1 MEQNI
6 DLEPEPEPEP
16 DDSSDQDADK
26 PVVYSP
32 NVMNIDFTTLSEGE
46 TDKNLLLMNEYFGS
60 KKPTYKNEY
69 TGMYKGYNFISVTA
83 EGFSPYAIDP
93 VLTPTLY
100 KMQQE
105 GWDFSNFYTPIW
117 GVSTSDGEYTH
128 CTGLIPKSGVWSFYR
143 SGNNYMPFC
152 LGNMFR
158 SIGVNNTYAYH
169 NNTHSYY
176 HRDVSHP
183 NMGYDYKGMGT
194 GVEKYVKK
202 VWPQSDLEMVAG
214 SLPEYI
220 STEPFHAYYM
230 SVSGHLEYSR
240 IGNMMT
246 AKNWDAV
253 KDLPCSDTLKAYYA
267 CNIEL
272 DKAMEHLLAEL
283 NKAGI
288 ADRTVISITPDH
300 YPYGLEQD
308 EGDKYRIWTEMLGH
322 EVDTS
327 FELYESCW
335 LLYCQGTSNPPKVDK
350 YCYSVDILPT
360 ILNLFGFEYDS
371 RLLMGSDVMS
381 TEEGLVVFSNRSF
394 ITELGRYDSTTRE
407 FTPVS
412 DDIFESEE
420 AMNKYVNGMIAV
432 VNNKFKMSAKIL
444 EKDYYAYVLK

>member
-1 MEQNI
+1 
-6 DLEPEPEPEP
+6 
-16 DDSSDQDADK
+16 
-26 PVVYSP
+26 
-32 NVMNIDFTTLSEGE
+32 
-46 TDKNLLLMNEYFGS
+46 
-60 KKPTYKNEY
+60 
-69 TGMYKGYNFISVTA
+69 
-83 EGFSPYAIDP
+83 
-93 VLTPTLY
+93 
-100 KMQQE
+100 
-105 GWDFSNFYTPIW
+105 
-117 GVSTSDGEYTH
+117 
-128 CTGLIPKSGVWSFYR
+128 
-143 SGNNYMPFC
+143 
-152 LGNMFR
+152 
-158 SIGVNNTYAYH
+158 
-169 NNTHSYY
+169 
-176 HRDVSHP
+176 
-183 NMGYDYKGMGT
+183 
-194 GVEKYVKK
+194 
-202 VWPQSDLEMVAG
+202 
-214 SLPEYI
+214 
-220 STEPFHAYYM
+220 
-230 SVSGHLEYSR
+230 
-240 IGNMMT
+240 
-246 AKNWDAV
+246 
-253 KDLPCSDTLKAYYA
+253 
-267 CNIEL
+267 
-272 DKAMEHLLAEL
+272 MEHLLAEL

-394 ITELGRYDSTTRE
+394 ITELGRYDSTKRE

-420 AMNKYVNGMIAV
+420 AMKKYVNGMIAV